1 MTSGF
6 RILLVGPCSSTD
18 PVVPEA
24 FPSDSS
30 DASDSSD
37 SSAREF
43 ETSLRPPD
51 FNEFRGQAK
60 VKERLMLMVEAA
72 KQRDDALDHV
82 LLCGPPGLGKTTLAH
97 ILCRAFGSEMHVTS
111 GPQIEKAGDLAGI
124 LTNVQHGDFLFIDEI
139 HRLHPAIEEYLYPAM
154 EDYKLDIIIDQ
165 GPNARSISLSLPR
178 FTLVGATTKAGML
191 TRPLLSRFGITNRLD
206 YYSPEE
212 LVSIIE
218 RSASLL
224 GVAIE
229 RDGALEIGARSRGT
243 PRIANGLLRW
253 VRDYAQVRADNV
265 ITRDVARD
273 ALAMLDI
280 DEDGL
285 DEMDKRILEAVVFK
299 YGGGPVGINSIAV
312 AVGEDEATINEVYEP
327 FLILK
332 GFLKRTPRG
341 RSAMPLAYSKLGVDP
356 PAPDSRDQEELF

>member
-1 MTSGF
+1 MEIQRLSPISPENSKF
-6 RILLVGPCSSTD
+6 LPLPDSIPVD
-18 PVVPEA
+18 PEDLPA
-24 FPSDSS
+24 Q
-30 DASDSSD
+30 
-37 SSAREF
+37 EF
-43 ETSLRPPD
+43 EKSLRPPD
-51 FNEFRGQAK
+51 FDEFCGQAK
-60 VKERLMLMVEAA
+60 VKERLMLMIEAA
-72 KQRDDALDHV
+72 KQRGDALDHV

-97 ILCRAFGSEMHVTS
+97 ILCTAFGSEIHITS

-124 LTNVQHGDFLFIDEI
+124 LTNVGRGDFLFIDEI

-154 EDYKLDIIIDQ
+154 EDYKLDIIIDS
-165 GPNARSISLSLPR
+165 GPHARSISLDLPK

-212 LVSIIE
+212 LVVILR
-218 RSASLL
+218 RSSNLL
-224 GVAIE
+224 SVEIQD
-229 RDGALEIGARSRGT
+229 DGAMEIGARSRGT

-265 ITRDVARD
+265 ITREVAEA
-273 ALAMLDI
+273 ALSMLDI

-285 DEMDKRILEAVVFK
+285 DEMDKRILEAVVYK
-299 YGGGPVGINSIAV
+299 YDGGPVGLNSIAV

-327 FLILK
+327 YLILK

-341 RSAMPLAYSKLGVDP
+341 RSAMPLAYRKLGIEVP
-356 PAPDSRDQEELF
+356 RRSTEDQAELF

>member
-1 MTSGF
+1 MKDP
-6 RILLVGPCSSTD
+6 IPTD
-18 PVVPEA
+18 PTELP
-24 FPSDSS
+24 PQ
-30 DASDSSD
+30 
-37 SSAREF
+37 EF
-43 ETSLRPPD
+43 EKSLRPPD
-51 FNEFRGQAK
+51 FSEFCGQSK
-60 VKERLMLMVEAA
+60 VKERLTLMVEAA
-72 KQRDDALDHV
+72 KQRNDALDHV

-97 ILCRAFGSEMHVTS
+97 ILCHAFGSEIHITS

-165 GPNARSISLSLPR
+165 GPNARSISLSLPK
-178 FTLVGATTKAGML
+178 FTLIGATTKAGML

-206 YYSPEE
+206 YYSPKE
-212 LVSIIE
+212 LVTIIK
-218 RSASLL
+218 RSSSLL
-224 GVAIE
+224 DIAIE
-229 RDGALEIGARSRGT
+229 ENGAMEIGSRSRGT

-253 VRDYAQVRADNV
+253 VRDYAQVRADNI
-265 ITRDVARD
+265 ITEKVAVD

-285 DEMDKRILEAVVFK
+285 DEMDIRILEAVVFK

-312 AVGEDEATINEVYEP
+312 AVGEDESTINEVYEP

-341 RSAMPLAYSKLGVDP
+341 RSALPPAYEKLGVSPPDP
-356 PAPDSRDQEELF
+356 SIQPDLL

>member
-1 MTSGF
+1 MS
-6 RILLVGPCSSTD
+6 D
-18 PVVPEA
+18 PQQPD
-24 FPSDSS
+24 P
-30 DASDSSD
+30 DATPAGD
-37 SSAREF
+37 F
-43 ETSLRPPD
+43 EQSLRPPD
-51 FNEFRGQAK
+51 FDEFCGQAK

-72 KQRDDALDHV
+72 KQRKDALDHV

-97 ILCRAFGSEMHVTS
+97 ILCRTFGSEIHITS

-124 LTNVQHGDFLFIDEI
+124 LTTIQHGDFLFIDEI

-154 EDYKLDIIIDQ
+154 EDYKLDIMIDQ
-165 GPNARSISLSLPR
+165 GPNARSIALNLPK

-212 LVSIIE
+212 LVTILK

-224 GVAIE
+224 SVPIE
-229 RDGALEIGARSRGT
+229 DEGALEIGTRSRGT

-253 VRDYAQVRADNV
+253 VRDYAQVRANNV
-265 ITRDVARD
+265 ITKEVAHD
-273 ALAMLDI
+273 ALAMLEI

-285 DEMDKRILEAVVFK
+285 DEMDTRILNAVIYK
-299 YGGGPVGINSIAV
+299 YNGGPVGLNSIAV

-341 RSAMPLAYSKLGVDP
+341 RVAMPLAYQKLGATP
-356 PAPDSRDQEELF
+356 PESSTGDQPDLL

>member
-1 MTSGF
+1 MS
-6 RILLVGPCSSTD
+6 D
-18 PVVPEA
+18 PQQPD
-24 FPSDSS
+24 P
-30 DASDSSD
+30 DASP
-37 SSAREF
+37 AGEF
-43 ETSLRPPD
+43 EQSLRPPD
-51 FNEFRGQAK
+51 FDEFCGQAK
-60 VKERLMLMVEAA
+60 VKERLILMVEAA
-72 KQRDDALDHV
+72 KQRKDALDHV

-97 ILCRAFGSEMHVTS
+97 ILCRTFGSEIHITS

-124 LTNVQHGDFLFIDEI
+124 LTTIQHGDFLFIDEI

-154 EDYKLDIIIDQ
+154 EDYKLDIMIDQ
-165 GPNARSISLSLPR
+165 GPNARSIALNLPK

-212 LVSIIE
+212 LVTILK

-224 GVAIE
+224 SVPIE
-229 RDGALEIGARSRGT
+229 DEGALEIGTRSRGT

-253 VRDYAQVRADNV
+253 VRDYAQVRANNV
-265 ITRDVARD
+265 ITKQVAHD

-285 DEMDKRILEAVVFK
+285 DEMDIRILNAVIYK
-299 YGGGPVGINSIAV
+299 YNGGPVGLNSIAV

-341 RSAMPLAYSKLGVDP
+341 RVAMPLAYQKLGATP
-356 PAPDSRDQEELF
+356 PESPTGDQPDLL

>member
-1 MTSGF
+1 M
-6 RILLVGPCSSTD
+6 P
-18 PVVPEA
+18 
-24 FPSDSS
+24 DSYS
-30 DASDSSD
+30 PDASELPTQ
-37 SSAREF
+37 EF
-43 ETSLRPPD
+43 EKSLRPPD
-51 FNEFRGQAK
+51 FSEFCGQAK

-97 ILCRAFGSEMHVTS
+97 ILCRAFGSEIHITS

-165 GPNARSISLSLPR
+165 GPNARSISLSLPK
-178 FTLVGATTKAGML
+178 FTLIGATTKAGML

-212 LVSIIE
+212 LVIIIK

-224 GVAIE
+224 NVPI
-229 RDGALEIGARSRGT
+229 DDSGALEIGARSRGT

-253 VRDYAQVRADNV
+253 VRDYAQVRADNM
-265 ITRDVARD
+265 INESVAKS

-285 DEMDKRILEAVVFK
+285 DEMDKRIIEAVVFK

-341 RSAMPLAYSKLGVDP
+341 RSALPPAYEKLGVSP
-356 PAPDSRDQEELF
+356 PPPDSSRQQDLL

>member
-1 MTSGF
+1 
-6 RILLVGPCSSTD
+6 
-18 PVVPEA
+18 
-24 FPSDSS
+24 
-30 DASDSSD
+30 
-37 SSAREF
+37 
-43 ETSLRPPD
+43 
-51 FNEFRGQAK
+51 
-60 VKERLMLMVEAA
+60 MLMVEAA
-72 KQRDDALDHV
+72 KQRQDALDHV

-97 ILCRAFGSEMHVTS
+97 ILCKAFGTELHLTS

-124 LTNVQHGDFLFIDEI
+124 LTNLQHGDFLFIDEI

-154 EDYKLDIIIDQ
+154 EDYKLDILIDQ
-165 GPNARSISLSLPR
+165 GPHARSITLSLPK

-212 LVSIIE
+212 LVIIIR

-224 GVAIE
+224 RIPIDKA
-229 RDGALEIGARSRGT
+229 GALEIGRRSRGT

-253 VRDYAQVRADNV
+253 VRDYAQVKADNA
-265 ITRDVARD
+265 ITLEVAQA

-285 DEMDKRILEAVVFK
+285 DEMDKRILEAVVHK
-299 YGGGPVGINSIAV
+299 YSGGPVGINSIAV

-327 FLILK
+327 YLILK

-341 RSAMPLAYSKLGVDP
+341 RAALPPAYRKLGLNP
-356 PAPDSRDQEELF
+356 PARPADEQPELF

>member
-1 MTSGF
+1 MPDSF
-6 RILLVGPCSSTD
+6 QNDPTD
-18 PVVPEA
+18 PP
-24 FPSDSS
+24 
-30 DASDSSD
+30 AS
-37 SSAREF
+37 EF
-43 ETSLRPPD
+43 EQSLRPPD
-51 FNEFRGQAK
+51 FEEFCGQTK

-72 KQRDDALDHV
+72 KQRNDALDHV

-97 ILCRAFGSEMHVTS
+97 ILCHAFGTDLHLTS

-154 EDYKLDIIIDQ
+154 EDFKLDIIIDQ
-165 GPNARSISLSLPR
+165 GPNARSISLTLPR

-212 LVSIIE
+212 LVIIIK
-218 RSASLL
+218 RSAALL
-224 GVAIE
+224 KITIE
-229 RDGALEIGARSRGT
+229 DEGALEIGARSRGT

-253 VRDYAQVRADNV
+253 VRDYAQVRADNI
-265 ITRDVARD
+265 ITKPVAVD
-273 ALAMLDI
+273 ALSMLDI

-285 DEMDKRILEAVVFK
+285 DEMDIRILEAVVFK
-299 YGGGPVGINSIAV
+299 YSGGPVGLNSIAV

-327 FLILK
+327 YLILK

-341 RSAMPLAYSKLGVDP
+341 RSALPLAYRKLGVAEPKRSEEDQ
-356 PAPDSRDQEELF
+356 PDLF

>member
-1 MTSGF
+1 MS
-6 RILLVGPCSSTD
+6 D
-18 PVVPEA
+18 PQQPD
-24 FPSDSS
+24 P
-30 DASDSSD
+30 DASP
-37 SSAREF
+37 AGEF
-43 ETSLRPPD
+43 EQSLRPPD
-51 FNEFRGQAK
+51 FDEFCGQAK
-60 VKERLMLMVEAA
+60 VKERLILMVEAA
-72 KQRDDALDHV
+72 KQRKDALDHV

-97 ILCRAFGSEMHVTS
+97 ILCRTFGSEIHITS

-124 LTNVQHGDFLFIDEI
+124 LTTIQHGDFLSIDEI
-139 HRLHPAIEEYLYPAM
+139 HRLHPAIEEYLSPAM
-154 EDYKLDIIIDQ
+154 EDYKLDIMIDQ
-165 GPNARSISLSLPR
+165 GPNARSIALNLPK

-212 LVSIIE
+212 LVTILK

-224 GVAIE
+224 SVPIE
-229 RDGALEIGARSRGT
+229 DEGALEIGTRSRGT

-253 VRDYAQVRADNV
+253 VRDYAQVRANNV
-265 ITRDVARD
+265 ITKQVAHD

-285 DEMDKRILEAVVFK
+285 DEMDIRILNAVIYK
-299 YGGGPVGINSIAV
+299 YNGGPVGLNSIAV

-341 RSAMPLAYSKLGVDP
+341 RVAMPLAYQKLGATP
-356 PAPDSRDQEELF
+356 PESPTGDQPDLL

>member
-1 MTSGF
+1 
-6 RILLVGPCSSTD
+6 
-18 PVVPEA
+18 
-24 FPSDSS
+24 
-30 DASDSSD
+30 
-37 SSAREF
+37 
-43 ETSLRPPD
+43 
-51 FNEFRGQAK
+51 
-60 VKERLMLMVEAA
+60 MLMIEAA
-72 KQRDDALDHV
+72 KQRGDALDHV

-97 ILCRAFGSEMHVTS
+97 ILCRAFGSEIHITS

-124 LTNVQHGDFLFIDEI
+124 LTTIQHGDFLFIDEI

-154 EDYKLDIIIDQ
+154 EDYKLDIMIDK
-165 GPNARSISLSLPR
+165 GPNARSIALNLPK

-191 TRPLLSRFGITNRLD
+191 TRPLLSRFGITNRRD

-212 LVSIIE
+212 LVTILK

-224 GVAIE
+224 SVPIE
-229 RDGALEIGARSRGT
+229 DEGALEIGARGRGT

-265 ITRDVARD
+265 ITQKVAHD

-285 DEMDKRILEAVVFK
+285 DEMDIRILNAVIYK
-299 YGGGPVGINSIAV
+299 YNGGPVGLNSIAV

-341 RSAMPLAYSKLGVDP
+341 RTAMPLAYQKLGATP
-356 PAPDSRDQEELF
+356 PDRPAGEQPDLL

>member
-1 MTSGF
+1 MQ
-6 RILLVGPCSSTD
+6 D
-18 PVVPEA
+18 
-24 FPSDSS
+24 
-30 DASDSSD
+30 
-37 SSAREF
+37 F
-43 ETSLRPPD
+43 EQSLRPPD
-51 FNEFRGQAK
+51 FEEFCGQQK
-60 VKERLMLMVEAA
+60 VKDRLMLMIEAA
-72 KQRDDALDHV
+72 KQRNDALDHV

-97 ILCRAFGSEMHVTS
+97 ILCRAFGSEMHLTS

-124 LTNVQHGDFLFIDEI
+124 LTTIQHGDFLFIDEI

-154 EDYKLDIIIDQ
+154 EDYKLDIMIDQ
-165 GPNARSISLSLPR
+165 GPNARSISLNIPK

-212 LVSIIE
+212 LIIIITRSAQLLNVEIE
-218 RSASLL
+218 R
-224 GVAIE
+224 E
-229 RDGALEIGARSRGT
+229 GALEIGSRSRGT

-253 VRDYAQVRADNV
+253 VRDYAQVKADNI
-265 ITRDVARD
+265 ITSAVAKA

-285 DEMDKRILEAVVFK
+285 DEMDKKILEAVIYK
-299 YGGGPVGINSIAV
+299 YDGGPVGLNSIAV

-341 RSAMPLAYSKLGVDP
+341 RSALPSAYRKLGMTP
-356 PAPDSRDQEELF
+356 PSRHNDDQPELL

>member
-1 MTSGF
+1 VS
-6 RILLVGPCSSTD
+6 D
-18 PVVPEA
+18 PQQPD
-24 FPSDSS
+24 P
-30 DASDSSD
+30 DASP
-37 SSAREF
+37 AGEF
-43 ETSLRPPD
+43 EQSLRPPD
-51 FNEFRGQAK
+51 FDEFCGQAK
-60 VKERLMLMVEAA
+60 VKERLILMVEAA
-72 KQRDDALDHV
+72 KQRKDALDHV

-97 ILCRAFGSEMHVTS
+97 ILCRTFGSEIHITS

-124 LTNVQHGDFLFIDEI
+124 LTTIQHGDFLFIDEI

-154 EDYKLDIIIDQ
+154 EDYKLDIMIDQ
-165 GPNARSISLSLPR
+165 GPNARSIALNLPK

-212 LVSIIE
+212 LVTILK

-224 GVAIE
+224 SVPIE
-229 RDGALEIGARSRGT
+229 DKGALEIGTRSRGT

-253 VRDYAQVRADNV
+253 VRDYAQVRANNV
-265 ITRDVARD
+265 ITEKVAHD

-285 DEMDKRILEAVVFK
+285 DEMDIRILNAVIYK
-299 YGGGPVGINSIAV
+299 YNGGPVGLNSIAV

-341 RSAMPLAYSKLGVDP
+341 RVAMPLAYQKLGATP
-356 PAPDSRDQEELF
+356 PESPTGDQPDLL

>member
-1 MTSGF
+1 
-6 RILLVGPCSSTD
+6 
-18 PVVPEA
+18 
-24 FPSDSS
+24 
-30 DASDSSD
+30 
-37 SSAREF
+37 
-43 ETSLRPPD
+43 
-51 FNEFRGQAK
+51 
-60 VKERLMLMVEAA
+60 MLMVEAA
-72 KQRDDALDHV
+72 KQRKDALDHV

-97 ILCRAFGSEMHVTS
+97 ILCRSFGSEIHSTS

-124 LTNVQHGDFLFIDEI
+124 LTTIQHGDFLFIDEI

-154 EDYKLDIIIDQ
+154 EDYKLDIMIDQ
-165 GPNARSISLSLPR
+165 GPNARSIALNLPK

-212 LVSIIE
+212 LVTILK

-224 GVAIE
+224 SVPIE
-229 RDGALEIGARSRGT
+229 DEGALEVGTRSRGT

-253 VRDYAQVRADNV
+253 VRDYAQVRANNV
-265 ITRDVARD
+265 ITKQVAHD

-285 DEMDKRILEAVVFK
+285 DEMDIRILNAVIYK
-299 YGGGPVGINSIAV
+299 YNGGPVGLNSIAV

-341 RSAMPLAYSKLGVDP
+341 RVAMPLAYQKLGAP
-356 PAPDSRDQEELF
+356 PPDAPNGDQPDLL

>member
-1 MTSGF
+1 M
-6 RILLVGPCSSTD
+6 TD
-18 PVVPEA
+18 PIPTD
-24 FPSDSS
+24 PSDLPTQ
-30 DASDSSD
+30 
-37 SSAREF
+37 EF
-43 ETSLRPPD
+43 EKSLRPPD
-51 FNEFRGQAK
+51 FAEFCGQAK

-97 ILCRAFGSEMHVTS
+97 ILCRAFGSEIHITS

-165 GPNARSISLSLPR
+165 GPNARSISLSLPK
-178 FTLVGATTKAGML
+178 FTLIGATTKAGML

-212 LVSIIE
+212 LVTIIQ

-224 GVAIE
+224 NVPIE
-229 RDGALEIGARSRGT
+229 EPGALEIGARSRGT

-253 VRDYAQVRADNV
+253 VRDYAQVRANNV
-265 ITRDVARD
+265 ITQKVATD

-341 RSAMPLAYSKLGVDP
+341 RSALPPAYEKLGVRPPDP
-356 PAPDSRDQEELF
+356 STQQELL